1 VNQDA
6 YKYEPVILM
15 DKNEPFK
22 IKKVGFFEYSE
33 GGCRSSSFNR
43 VFDFG
48 NYPGVDR
55 VLEYVYYLD
64 YDIQH
69 LYDLEHIWVY
79 LNKEGG
85 IVGTEGSYH
94 GRFLCAYRPD
104 REESNGT
111 AVVNARIQG
120 GSHVVMYSQP
130 GKHAML
136 ASKEIMSIYP
146 ELFEACDRLAGIH
159 GLDAPER
166 YLEDIHIS
174 EEDNRK
180 VAAYIKDNFSFI
192 PSMEFEGCDIARED
206 YVELDVLHEM
216 IPEFL
221 KAELDRLGIVYG

>member
-1 VNQDA
+1 MNQDA

-15 DKNEPFK
+15 DKKEPFK

-33 GGCRSSSFNR
+33 DGCRSNSFNR

-48 NYPGVDR
+48 NYPGADR

-79 LNKEGG
+79 IGKDGAV
-85 IVGTEGSYH
+85 VGAEGSYH
-94 GRFLCAYRPD
+94 GRFLNAYRP
-104 REESNGT
+104 EEIDN
-111 AVVNARIQG
+111 AVTCAQIQDE
-120 GSHVVMYSQP
+120 SHVVMYSQP

-136 ASKEIMSIYP
+136 ASKELMSIYP

-166 YLEDIHIS
+166 YLADIHIS

-180 VAAYIKDNFSFI
+180 VAAYIRDNFSFI
-192 PSMEFEGCDIARED
+192 PSMEFEKCDIARED
-206 YVELDVLHEM
+206 YVELDALHEM